1 MLNYEPDKKVTKED
15 ILKLHQEGFTGEEIA
30 RTLRIPWS
38 KVWPVIRRFKKN
50 GTS

>member
-1 MLNYEPDKKVTKED
+1 MLTYDNENKVNKED

-38 KVWPVIRRFKKN
+38 RVWSVVKKFKREEK
-50 GTS
+50 